1 MSFGSKLP
9 QKPMYE
15 ELADTPWITQ
25 GRDLSDKGYQG
36 IVDNYNKV
44 NVFDQDTQRNLDAQ
58 TNAIYNRAEQDYQ
71 RQYRDTMLKLQNAN
85 YGQFGTTN
93 ATPAL
98 YRTDMA
104 NLEAQRH
111 LADSA
116 YNKALYREQLINN
129 ELQRRYNTLNM
140 FNEMYNRGEIPYQ
153 LDLQNWQ
160 IRNLNKDRQFQNA
173 EIKANAG
180 GGLTGAIKGAVSG
193 GAQGFAIGG
202 PIGAIVGAIAG
213 GGLGSIPQ
221 YNSNGGG
228 AFDIATITNL
238 GNTLYSARGN
248 QGPGTSSGS
257 GNTLLSALSNLLG
270 KGQGTTQAYSSG
282 GVLPATISS
291 YLNYPTTVNL
301 GSSNSA
307 ISALPQLNYSSPISS
322 ALTSNNTNSALYGA
336 LLNSL
341 GSGSAFNNFV
351 I

>member
-1 MSFGSKLP
+1 MSFGKKLP

-15 ELADTPWITQ
+15 ELEDTPWITQ
-25 GRDLSDKGYQG
+25 GRDLANRGYEG
-36 IVDNYNKV
+36 IVDNYKNV
-44 NVFDQDTQRNLDAQ
+44 DVFDQDTQRNLDAQ
-58 TNAIYNRAEQDYQ
+58 TNAIYNRAEQDYA
-71 RQYRDTMLKLQNAN
+71 RQYRDTMLKMQNAN

-140 FNEMYNRGEIPYQ
+140 YNSMYDRGEIPYK

-180 GGLTGAIKGAVSG
+180 GGLTGALKGAVSG
-193 GAQGFAIGG
+193 AMAGSAAGPWGALA
-202 PIGAIVGAIAG
+202 GAVIG

-221 YNSNGGG
+221 YNSSGSG
-228 AFDIATITNL
+228 AFDMGTITD
-238 GNTLYSARGN
+238 LYNSGYGGWNSRTGSSTT
-248 QGPGTSSGS
+248 GSGS
-257 GNTLLSALSNLLG
+257 SNILQTLLGYLGGGSGSN
-270 KGQGTTQAYSSG
+270 QVYSSG
-282 GVLPATISS
+282 GVISPAINS
-291 YLNYPTTVNL
+291 YLNYPQSVTL
-301 GSSNSA
+301 SSPLSQINA
-307 ISALPQLNYSSPISS
+307 YPLMGYSSPIIN
-322 ALTSNNTNSALYGA
+322 AVNNPTSQGSLYDA
-336 LLNSL
+336 LLNYTGGNT
-341 GSGSAFNNFV
+341 GSNFV